1 MEFWRSARRPVAL
14 SMKKPR
20 RPFPREQVLAF
31 EHSVSKKTSYLLCG
45 ENPGSKLDKARE
57 LGIKIIN
64 EEEFFSLL
72 PADGSAG

>member
-1 MEFWRSARRPVAL
+1 MPKRILRNALLMMVATFL
-14 SMKKPR
+14 MA
-20 RPFPREQVLAF
+20 LGLLTYI
-31 EHSVSKKTSYLLCG
+31 HSTGSLPGG

-72 PADGSAG
+72 PADGSAE